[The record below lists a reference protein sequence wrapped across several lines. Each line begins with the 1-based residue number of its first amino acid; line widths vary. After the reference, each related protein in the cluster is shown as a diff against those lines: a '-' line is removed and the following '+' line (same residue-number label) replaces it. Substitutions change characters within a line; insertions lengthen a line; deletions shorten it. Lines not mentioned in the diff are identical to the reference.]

1 MHEDCVVT
9 FYPSDLTGT
18 ILTSDVQGRIMMKC
32 LLSDMPE
39 LRVGLNDKVEDAT
52 FHQCVNLSTYEAQKV
67 ITFVPP
73 DGEFE
78 LMK

>member
-1 MHEDCVVT
+1 
-9 FYPSDLTGT
+9 
-18 ILTSDVQGRIMMKC
+18 MMKC